1 MKELL
6 RDNPDFR
13 EYFESLPKFVQETL
27 MQSSGIGKS
36 EEELRSIAENLLG
49 GK

>member
-6 RDNPDFR
+6 RENPDFR
-13 EYFESLPKFVQETL
+13 EYFDSLPKFVQETL
-27 MQSSGIGKS
+27 MQSSGIGKT
-36 EEELRSIAENLLG
+36 EEELRSIAENLLN